1 MKLIKCKN
9 ECDVCDHYKVS
20 TQEKIN
26 PTGPHIESNLIY
38 ICDKCKV
45 RFADRTRWAEW
56 LTAIKKLDEAIS
68 KELS

>member
-45 RFADRTRWAEW
+45 KFADRTRWAEW

>member
-56 LTAIKKLDEAIS
+56 LTEIKKLDAETH
-68 KELS
+68 

>member
-9 ECDVCDHYKVS
+9 ECEVCDHYKVS
-20 TQEKIN
+20 TEEKIN

-45 RFADRTRWAEW
+45 RFADRERWGEW
-56 LTAIKKLDEAIS
+56 LTQIRQLNETVS
-68 KELS
+68 KELP